1 MDSGDT
7 HSRISEQ
14 DRSGD
19 DVIQIAVRLGLLA
32 FLIYWSF
39 VLLRP
44 FIPILAWAVVLAVAL
59 NPAFDW
65 LSAHLGHRPR
75 VAALIMTIV
84 VLAVFLGPA
93 TWLGI
98 GLVDGLHNIS
108 DQLTSGDVAI
118 PSPPESVRDWPLIG
132 VPLHDFWKKASEN
145 LAAAFREL
153 APLLKPL
160 AGPILAIAG
169 SAGTGTLKFL
179 ASVVIAGFLLPPG
192 PRIVASARTML
203 TRIVPQRSADFLA
216 LAGAT
221 IRTVAQGVI
230 GVAVLQSL
238 LAGIGL
244 KIAGVPHAGVLA
256 FAVLVL
262 GIVQIGSAP
271 ILLPVI
277 IWVWTVKD
285 VGSAVLI
292 TIFLALVG
300 LSDNALKPLLM
311 GRGLSTPVLVIFI
324 GVLGGTL
331 AHGIV
336 GLFVGPIILAVAWE
350 LLMAWSRD
358 DPAGAAATGQKTGES
373 SLDLN
378 QESGCSREHRPAV
391 RRKGETS

>member
-1 MDSGDT
+1 MDAGET
-7 HSRISEQ
+7 HSRIFQQ

-19 DVIQIAVRLGLLA
+19 DAIQIAIRLGLLA

-44 FIPILAWAVVLAVAL
+44 FIPVLAWAVVLAVAL

-75 VAALIMTIV
+75 VAALIITVV

-98 GLVDGLHNIS
+98 GLVDGLRNIS

-118 PSPPESVRDWPLIG
+118 PSPPDSVRDWPLIG
-132 VPLHDFWKKASEN
+132 VPLHDAWKKASEN
-145 LAAAFREL
+145 LAAVFREV
-153 APLLKPL
+153 APHLKPL
-160 AGPILAIAG
+160 AGAVLAIAG

-192 PRIVASARTML
+192 PRMVASVRTML

-244 KIAGVPHAGVLA
+244 KIAGVPHASVLA

-277 IWVWTVKD
+277 IWVWTAKD
-285 VGSAVLI
+285 VGAAVLI
-292 TIFLALVG
+292 TIYLVLVG

-311 GRGLSTPVLVIFI
+311 GRGLSTPVLVIFM

-358 DPAGAAATGQKTGES
+358 DPAGAAAPGQKGGE
-373 SLDLN
+373 LK
-378 QESGCSREHRPAV
+378 P
-391 RRKGETS
+391 

>member
-1 MDSGDT
+1 MDVDAKLGGAP
-7 HSRISEQ
+7 RRSEYA
-14 DRSGD
+14 DE
-19 DVIQIAVRLGLLA
+19 VIQIAIRLGLLT

-39 VLLRP
+39 ILLRP
-44 FIPILAWAVVLAVAL
+44 FIPILAWSVVLAVAL
-59 NPAFDW
+59 HPAYDW
-65 LSAHLGHRPR
+65 LSSHLGHRPR
-75 VAALIMTIV
+75 IAALVTTIV

-93 TWLGI
+93 TWLGL
-98 GLVDGLHNIS
+98 GLVDGLRGI
-108 DQLTSGDVAI
+108 
-118 PSPPESVRDWPLIG
+118 
-132 VPLHDFWKKASEN
+132 SEN
-145 LAAAFREL
+145 LSTADLTIPVPPSSVRGWPIIGEPLYEFWSQASHNLEAAFRQV
-153 APLLKPL
+153 APHLKPL
-160 AGPILAIAG
+160 AGVILGFAG

-179 ASVVIAGFLLPPG
+179 ASVVIAGFLLTPG
-192 PRIVASARTML
+192 PRLVATTRTML
-203 TRIVPQRSADFLA
+203 ARIVPPQSADFLA

-262 GIVQIGSAP
+262 AIIQIGSAP

-285 VGSAVLI
+285 VGTAILI
-292 TIFLALVG
+292 TIYLVLVG
-300 LSDNALKPLLM
+300 LSDNALRPILM
-311 GRGLSTPVLVIFI
+311 ARGLSTPVLVIFM

-350 LLMAWSRD
+350 LLMAWSHGEPAKSCA
-358 DPAGAAATGQKTGES
+358 DPTGK
-373 SLDLN
+373 L
-378 QESGCSREHRPAV
+378 HP
-391 RRKGETS
+391 

>member
-1 MDSGDT
+1 MEAGET
-7 HSRISEQ
+7 RRLQRVRFSE
-14 DRSGD
+14 DA
-19 DVIQIAVRLGLLA
+19 IQVAIRLALLA

-59 NPAFDW
+59 YPAQDW
-65 LSAHLGHRPR
+65 LSGHLGGRPGI
-75 VAALIMTIV
+75 AAFIITIA

-98 GLVDGLHNIS
+98 GLVDGLRSIS
-108 DQLTSGDVAI
+108 DQLTSGDIDI
-118 PSPPESVRDWPLIG
+118 PSPPEGVRDWPVVG
-132 VPLHDFWKKASEN
+132 VPLYDVWKMASEN
-145 LAAAFREL
+145 LAAALRQF
-153 APLLKPL
+153 APHLKPL
-160 AGPILAIAG
+160 AGPILALAG

-179 ASVVIAGFLLPPG
+179 VSIIVAGFLMPPG
-192 PRIVASARTML
+192 PRLVASVRTML
-203 TRIVPQRSADFLA
+203 TRIVPERSADFLA
-216 LAGAT
+216 LAAAT
-221 IRTVAQGVI
+221 IRTVSRGVI
-230 GVAVLQSL
+230 GVALLQAL

-262 GIVQIGSAP
+262 GIIQIGSAP

-285 VGSAVLI
+285 VGTAVLI
-292 TIFLALVG
+292 TIYLVLVG

-311 GRGLSTPVLVIFI
+311 GRGLSTPVLVIFM
-324 GVLGGTL
+324 GVVGGTL

-350 LLMAWSRD
+350 LLMAWARGA
-358 DPAGAAATGQKTGES
+358 PAAGPGEAPVPVPDAGTV
-373 SLDLN
+373 DLPN
-378 QESGCSREHRPAV
+378 VDTHI
-391 RRKGETS
+391 RKIT

>member
-1 MDSGDT
+1 MDAGET
-7 HSRISEQ
+7 HSRILQ
-14 DRSGD
+14 QGRSGD
-19 DVIQIAVRLGLLA
+19 DVIQIAIRLGLLA
-32 FLIYWSF
+32 FLIYWSL

-59 NPAFDW
+59 NPPFDW

-75 VAALIMTIV
+75 VAAFIMTIV

-98 GLVDGLHNIS
+98 GLVDGLRDIS

-118 PSPPESVRDWPLIG
+118 PSPPDSVRDWPLVG
-132 VPLHDFWKKASEN
+132 VPLHDVWKKASEN
-145 LAAAFREL
+145 LAVAFREL
-153 APLLKPL
+153 APQLKPL

-179 ASVVIAGFLLPPG
+179 ASVVIAGFLLPSG
-192 PRIVASARTML
+192 PRIVVSVRTML

-244 KIAGVPHAGVLA
+244 KIVGVPHAGVLA

-285 VGSAVLI
+285 VGAAVLI
-292 TIFLALVG
+292 TIYLVLVG
-300 LSDNALKPLLM
+300 LADNALKPLLM
-311 GRGLSTPVLVIFI
+311 GRGLSTPVLVIFM

-350 LLMAWSRD
+350 LLMAWSRA
-358 DPAGAAATGQKTGES
+358 DPAGEVTTGQKTGES
-373 SLDLN
+373 K
-378 QESGCSREHRPAV
+378 P
-391 RRKGETS
+391 

>member
-1 MDSGDT
+1 MDAGDI
-7 HSRISEQ
+7 HSRSFQQ

-19 DVIQIAVRLGLLA
+19 DVIQIAIRLGLLA
-32 FLIYWSF
+32 FLVYWSF

-59 NPAFDW
+59 TPAFDW

-93 TWLGI
+93 AWLGI
-98 GLVDGLHNIS
+98 GLVDGLRNIA

-118 PSPPESVRDWPLIG
+118 PSPPDSVRDWPLIG
-132 VPLHDFWKKASEN
+132 VPLHDVWKKGSEN
-145 LAAAFREL
+145 LAAAFREF
-153 APLLKPL
+153 APHLKPL

-179 ASVVIAGFLLPPG
+179 ASVVIAGFLLPSG
-192 PRIVASARTML
+192 PRIVASVRTVL

-271 ILLPVI
+271 VLLPVI
-277 IWVWTVKD
+277 IWVWMAKD

-292 TIFLALVG
+292 TIYLVLVG

-311 GRGLSTPVLVIFI
+311 GRGLSTPVLVIFM
-324 GVLGGTL
+324 GVLGGSL

-358 DPAGAAATGQKTGES
+358 DPAGAVAGPEERGVEALT
-373 SLDLN
+373 
-378 QESGCSREHRPAV
+378 
-391 RRKGETS
+391 